1 MHIEIE
7 KKNWLCSKI
16 YEENSG
22 KDELNK
28 VEQFKD
34 DIKHQLHFYNQ
45 VMCCQNL
52 NNIISN
58 SIKALNT

>member
-7 KKNWLCSKI
+7 KKNWLCNKI
-16 YEENSG
+16 CEENSG

-34 DIKHQLHFYNQ
+34 DIKHQLHFYIQ
-45 VMCCQNL
+45 EMRRQNL

-58 SIKALNT
+58 SVKA

>member
-28 VEQFKD
+28 VE
-34 DIKHQLHFYNQ
+34 
-45 VMCCQNL
+45 
-52 NNIISN
+52 
-58 SIKALNT
+58 

>member
-16 YEENSG
+16 CEENSG

-28 VEQFKD
+28 VE
-34 DIKHQLHFYNQ
+34 
-45 VMCCQNL
+45 
-52 NNIISN
+52 
-58 SIKALNT
+58 